1 MDQAKAANF
10 WQTVLEQADVLRAP
24 LSCTPDDAGWDQ
36 VVTQVTAA
44 MESLDTAVR
53 EVDER
58 LGVEATQAPVPDGGL
73 IQLAI
78 TCGCNVDAMD
88 AVVALVDA
96 APALPAR
103 LAVCAFK
110 PPVPAE
116 VISSFG
122 TMQFAGKE
130 VAFDAIRFIA
140 RPSEDEPGKYDIV
153 CFAPTEAQ
161 TPFDE
166 GVPGSMAVQMV
177 LGMGIG
183 EFKLMTG
190 IGQIGVVLSDDPPAE
205 AVPSW
210 ELNELM
216 DRSPL
221 H

>member
-1 MDQAKAANF
+1 MEQAKAANF

-44 MESLDTAVR
+44 MEALDAAVR

-58 LGVEATQAPVPDGGL
+58 LGVEATQAPVPEGGL
-73 IQLAI
+73 ILLAI

-88 AVVALVDA
+88 AVVALVEA
-96 APALPAR
+96 APALPDR
-103 LAVCAFK
+103 LTVCAFK

-122 TMQFAGKE
+122 TMQFAGQE

-140 RPSEDEPGKYDIV
+140 RPSEDEAGKYDIV
-153 CFAPTEAQ
+153 CFAPNEAQ

-183 EFKLMTG
+183 EFKLMTC
-190 IGQIGVVLSDDPPAE
+190 IGQIGVVLNDDPPAE
-205 AVPSW
+205 AVTSW
-210 ELNELM
+210 ELNEQM
-216 DRSPL
+216 ERSPL

>member
-1 MDQAKAANF
+1 MDHAKAANF

-24 LSCTPDDAGWDQ
+24 LSCTPEDAGWDQ

-44 MESLDTAVR
+44 MEALDGAVR
-53 EVDER
+53 EFDER

-78 TCGCNVDAMD
+78 TCGCNVDAID
-88 AVVALVDA
+88 AVLALVEA

-103 LAVCAFK
+103 LTVCAFK

-122 TMQFAGKE
+122 TMQFAGQE

-140 RPSEDEPGKYDIV
+140 RPSEDEAGKYDIV
-153 CFAPTEAQ
+153 CFAPNEAQ

-183 EFKLMTG
+183 EFKLMTC
-190 IGQIGVVLSDDPPAE
+190 IGQIGVVLSDDPPTE
-205 AVPSW
+205 AVTSW
-210 ELNELM
+210 ELNEVM
-216 DRSPL
+216 ERTPL